1 MARSRGSAEEK
12 RRGRRIDGSVEENSQ
27 KDDMRAV
34 LRADRERM
42 LERFRE
48 EAHIGGRPGRPRAAP
63 SEIAAHA
70 VQHDIEEDPR
80 AR

>member
-1 MARSRGSAEEK
+1 M
-12 RRGRRIDGSVEENSQ
+12 V
-27 KDDMRAV
+27 
-34 LRADRERM
+34 
-42 LERFRE
+42 ERFRE
-48 EAHIGGRPGRPRAAP
+48 EAHVGGRRGHSLAAP